1 MAEFKFEFKIIS
13 PQLYEDDGRKLSR
26 DTSRGSITVTADN
39 STDAKKIARN
49 KIKQGNTYK
58 TMFSNLPSQDS
69 SFEKKPR
76 IMLEDRKTFVERVT
90 KKLKTAGKGGSG
102 SQQYEGTKEILPK
115 PSVVIDRLKKQSGG
129 RVDKALSGRN
139 RYI

>member
-26 DTSRGSITVTADN
+26 DTSRGSVTVSADN
-39 STDAKKIARN
+39 ATDAKKIARN

-69 SFEKKPR
+69 SFEKKPS
-76 IMLEDRKTFVERVT
+76 ITLQDSKTFLKKVA
-90 KKLKTAGKGGSG
+90 KKLKIAGKGGSG
-102 SQQYEGTKEILPK
+102 SQQYEGVKEILPK
-115 PSVVIDRLKKQSGG
+115 MTTIDRLKKQSGG
-129 RVDKALSGRN
+129 RVDKALSGGSK
-139 RYI
+139 YI

>member
-90 KKLKTAGKGGSG
+90 KKLKIAGKGGSG

-115 PSVVIDRLKKQSGG
+115 MTTIDRLKKQKGG
-129 RVDKALSGRN
+129 RVDKALPGGN
-139 RYI
+139 KYI